1 LNDSESR
8 YAFTCPSC
16 AGSFS
21 ISLDKI
27 PPVQARFSC
36 PKCGKAMDFPSREE
50 ARVYISLRSPGGIA
64 PSPSG
69 PESEPGRPAGPPPPP
84 RPLAPKPPSVR
95 PPVSPAPGPEAGIGE
110 STSTSQ
116 KAYRVEKKGFE
127 NDVYDRRAMR
137 NLIRSGG
144 LIENDLVAADD
155 QPALR
160 ALDLPELKSLF
171 DLRKSSRL
179 QPPTVCRKHTDRLA
193 HYACVNTD
201 RPLCE
206 ECAEEKKYGGTSV
219 RVCEHCGGTVNELTV
234 AEES

>member
-1 LNDSESR
+1 MGDST
-8 YAFTCPSC
+8 A
-16 AGSFS
+16 
-21 ISLDKI
+21 
-27 PPVQARFSC
+27 
-36 PKCGKAMDFPSREE
+36 
-50 ARVYISLRSPGGIA
+50 
-64 PSPSG
+64 
-69 PESEPGRPAGPPPPP
+69 
-84 RPLAPKPPSVR
+84 
-95 PPVSPAPGPEAGIGE
+95 
-110 STSTSQ
+110 TSQ

-144 LIENDLVAADD
+144 LLENDLVAADD

-160 ALDLPELKSLF
+160 ALDLTELKSLF

-179 QPPTVCRKHTDRLA
+179 QPPTVCRKHTERLA